1 VTDKLE
7 RALRAPAPAAHAA
20 ARRFA
25 DRAAAEHAADIAYT
39 TEPSPVGTL
48 LLASSARGLAVL
60 HYLDEPLE
68 PLLEELATRRSP
80 RIVESASALDDW
92 RRELDEY
99 FAGRRRAFEGTI
111 DWESMAPFQQRVL
124 RATAAISY
132 GATSTYGDVAAQAG
146 NPRAHRAAG
155 TALGRNPV
163 AIVVPCHRVLRRGG
177 GFGGYTGGLDR
188 KHYLLELEGVSSP

>member
-1 VTDKLE
+1 VTDQLE

-25 DRAAAEHAADIAYT
+25 DRAAAEHLADLAYT

-48 LLASSARGLAVL
+48 LLVSSARGLAVL
-60 HYLDEPLE
+60 HYIDGPLE
-68 PLLEELATRRSP
+68 PLLEELAARRSP
-80 RIVESASALDDW
+80 RIVESPRALDEW

-99 FAGRRRAFEGTI
+99 FAGRRQAFESAI
-111 DWESMAPFQQRVL
+111 DWEAMPPFQQRVL
-124 RATAAISY
+124 RATAAIPY
-132 GATSTYGDVAAQAG
+132 GATATYSDVATRAG
-146 NPRAHRAAG
+146 NPRAQRAAG

-177 GFGGYTGGLDR
+177 GLGGYTGGLDR

>member
-1 VTDKLE
+1 VTDPLE

-25 DRAAAEHAADIAYT
+25 DRAAAEHVADIAYT
-39 TEPSPVGTL
+39 TEPSPLGTL

-99 FAGRRRAFEGTI
+99 FTGRRRAFESPI
-111 DWESMAPFQQRVL
+111 DWEAMAPFQQRVL
-124 RATAAISY
+124 RATAAIPY
-132 GATSTYGDVAAQAG
+132 GGTSTYGDVAAEAG
-146 NPRAHRAAG
+146 NPRAQRAAG

-177 GFGGYTGGLDR
+177 AVGGYTGGLDR
-188 KHYLLELEGVSSP
+188 KRYLLELEGVSSR